1 MDFLFD
7 YFYIFLFYLF
17 RDTVLYSTYM
27 SRALASARQRR
38 AGTSSSTPETT
49 QSASSSSSSSSSPS
63 TNTAGLTLPQVISLI
78 DSRLS
83 VLEKFMNDTK
93 GLRMQTPVVNENITM
108 TEVSPVQPSSI
119 QPSAI
124 QPSSIQSVLDEYN
137 NRFMMLA
144 EEIGQMKDTLMK
156 LQSYTMDVNKMLLD
170 ERVNVLS
177 DLGSEISVTNVDDNI
192 EKSNSEEKETTE
204 NASDEPKKE

>member
-38 AGTSSSTPETT
+38 AGTPSSTPETT
-49 QSASSSSSSSSSPS
+49 QSASSSSSSSSS

-108 TEVSPVQPSSI
+108 TEVSPLQPSS
-119 QPSAI
+119 I

-204 NASDEPKKE
+204 NAGDETKKE

>member
-1 MDFLFD
+1 
-7 YFYIFLFYLF
+7 
-17 RDTVLYSTYM
+17 M

-38 AGTSSSTPETT
+38 AGAPSSTPETT
-49 QSASSSSSSSSSPS
+49 QSASYSSSSSSSS

-83 VLEKFMNDTK
+83 VLEKFMNDTTSV
-93 GLRMQTPVVNENITM
+93 RIQRPVVNENITM
-108 TEVSPVQPSSI
+108 TEVSPVQPSPV

-124 QPSSIQSVLDEYN
+124 QPSSIQPVLDEYN
-137 NRFMMLA
+137 NRFIMLA
-144 EEIGQMKDTLMK
+144 EEIGQMKDTLIK

-177 DLGSEISVTNVDDNI
+177 DLGSEISVTNVEDNI
-192 EKSNSEEKETTE
+192 EKSSSGEKETE
-204 NASDEPKKE
+204 KAGGEAKK

>member
-17 RDTVLYSTYM
+17 RDTVLYTTYM

-38 AGTSSSTPETT
+38 AGAPSSTPETT
-49 QSASSSSSSSSSPS
+49 QSSSSSSS

-83 VLEKFMNDTK
+83 VLEKFMNDTTSV
-93 GLRMQTPVVNENITM
+93 RIQRPVVNENIMM
-108 TEVSPVQPSSI
+108 TEVSPVQPSPV

-124 QPSSIQSVLDEYN
+124 QPSSIQPVLDEYN
-137 NRFMMLA
+137 NRFIMLA
-144 EEIGQMKDTLMK
+144 EEIGQMKDTLIK

-177 DLGSEISVTNVDDNI
+177 DLGSEISVTNVEDNI
-192 EKSNSEEKETTE
+192 EKSSSEEKETE
-204 NASDEPKKE
+204 KAGGEAKK

>member
-1 MDFLFD
+1 
-7 YFYIFLFYLF
+7 
-17 RDTVLYSTYM
+17 
-27 SRALASARQRR
+27 
-38 AGTSSSTPETT
+38 
-49 QSASSSSSSSSSPS
+49 
-63 TNTAGLTLPQVISLI
+63 VISLI

-108 TEVSPVQPSSI
+108 TEVSPV

-204 NASDEPKKE
+204 NASDEAKKE

>member
-1 MDFLFD
+1 
-7 YFYIFLFYLF
+7 
-17 RDTVLYSTYM
+17 M

-38 AGTSSSTPETT
+38 AGASSSTPETT
-49 QSASSSSSSSSSPS
+49 QSASSSPSSSSS

-93 GLRMQTPVVNENITM
+93 SVRIQTPVVNENITM
-108 TEVSPVQPSSI
+108 TEVSPVQPSAI

-124 QPSSIQSVLDEYN
+124 QPVLDEYN
-137 NRFMMLA
+137 NRFIMLA

-177 DLGSEISVTNVDDNI
+177 DLGSEISVTNVEDNI
-192 EKSNSEEKETTE
+192 EKSSSEEKETE
-204 NASDEPKKE
+204 KAGGEAKK

>member
-1 MDFLFD
+1 
-7 YFYIFLFYLF
+7 
-17 RDTVLYSTYM
+17 
-27 SRALASARQRR
+27 
-38 AGTSSSTPETT
+38 
-49 QSASSSSSSSSSPS
+49 
-63 TNTAGLTLPQVISLI
+63 
-78 DSRLS
+78 
-83 VLEKFMNDTK
+83 MNDTK

-108 TEVSPVQPSSI
+108 TEVSPIQPSSI
-119 QPSAI
+119 QPSSI
-124 QPSSIQSVLDEYN
+124 QPVLDEYN

-204 NASDEPKKE
+204 NASDEAKKE